1 MQLAKKF
8 VLLVF
13 LQALLSGAAF
23 AEAKAT
29 SDAKPTAAEAKAL
42 AEKAVAY
49 IKTAGTAKAFA
60 EFNARDGKW
69 IDRDLYII
77 VIAFDGDMLVHGTNP
92 KLVGK
97 PQLEMRDRDGK
108 LMSKEMVELAKSK
121 GTGWVDYVWPNPLS
135 KKFEPKSTY
144 VIRIPG
150 FDGFLGVGVYK

>member
-8 VLLVF
+8 IFLVL

-23 AEAKAT
+23 AQAKAT
-29 SDAKPTAAEAKAL
+29 SAAKPTAAEAKAL
-42 AEKAVAY
+42 AEKAAAY
-49 IKTAGTAKAFA
+49 IKAVGTDNAFA

-69 IDRDLYII
+69 IDRDLYVI
-77 VIAFDGDMLVHGTNP
+77 VIGFDGNMLVHGTNHA
-92 KLVGK
+92 LVGK

-108 LMSKEMVELAKSK
+108 LMSKEMLELAKTK
-121 GTGWVDYVWPNPLS
+121 GTGWVDYVWPNPVS

-144 VIRIPG
+144 VMRIPG